1 MRVLHIDKNRVLVT
15 EAFEDLIIDCI
26 SHLSDKHF
34 KAAIQ
39 VSYHMCYL
47 SKQVRDS
54 SLSFHA
60 FNLLGQLFH
69 TLKLYK
75 EALLIFEFLR
85 DMANE
90 FHNFAY
96 LILSF
101 ESIAKVL
108 NDMKD
113 YERGLIAAK
122 KMMQVAWFIGSHEFE
137 LYAYE

>member
-1 MRVLHIDKNRVLVT
+1 
-15 EAFEDLIIDCI
+15 
-26 SHLSDKHF
+26 
-34 KAAIQ
+34 
-39 VSYHMCYL
+39 MCCL
-47 SKQVRDS
+47 AKQVKDS
-54 SLSFHA
+54 SVSFHA
-60 FNLLGQLFH
+60 FNLLGKLLH

-101 ESIAKVL
+101 ESLAKVL
-108 NDMKD
+108 NDMQD
-113 YERGLIAAK
+113 YEKALIAAK
-122 KMMQVAWFIGSHEFE
+122 KMMQVAWFIGSREFE